1 MEINAA
7 ASIAYQ
13 EIGTNKAQ
21 TGLDVLTRT
30 VAKAEQAEPLQ
41 NPQQEATRVDITKET
56 GKGQN
61 IDIKA

>member
-7 ASIAYQ
+7 TTIGNQ
-13 EIGTNKAQ
+13 EISNNKAQ

-30 VAKAEQAEPLQ
+30 IAKADQAEQ
-41 NPQQEATRVDITKET
+41 PQDDSIRVDITNQT

-61 IDIKA
+61 IDVTA

>member
-1 MEINAA
+1 MEINAS
-7 ASIAYQ
+7 ASIASQ
-13 EIGTNKAQ
+13 QIGTNKAQ

-30 VAKAEQAEPLQ
+30 VAKTEQAAQTREPQ
-41 NPQQEATRVDITKET
+41 PEAVRSDIAQQT

>member
-7 ASIAYQ
+7 TTIANQ
-13 EIGTNKAQ
+13 EISNNKAQ

-30 VAKAEQAEPLQ
+30 IAKADQAEQAQ
-41 NPQQEATRVDITKET
+41 QPQDDSTRVDIANQT

-61 IDIKA
+61 VDVTA